1 MAALN
6 YLVAL
11 EERFFPN
18 LRAVDLPA
26 VMREFSISLNR
37 ETDFCR
43 EARSV
48 VLFRDA
54 LAKVADLCIPDVVA
68 ECSHG
73 AVLTLEFSA
82 GMRVDY
88 YVREHPDAMPRL
100 MNTLVSLMLQ
110 TIFENGLFHVD
121 PHPGNVFVLPDGR
134 LSVLDFG
141 NTGELDESMRESL
154 MLLLE
159 AVVTGDA
166 RAANEAY
173 LEMAPA
179 NEVVNRVTL
188 LRDLKAALYE
198 IRRSNLADGSVG
210 NAFDALLRAGSRNWD
225 TQSG

>member
-11 EERFFPN
+11 
-18 LRAVDLPA
+18 
-26 VMREFSISLNR
+26 
-37 ETDFCR
+37 
-43 EARSV
+43 
-48 VLFRDA
+48 
-54 LAKVADLCIPDVVA
+54 A

-88 YVREHPDAMPRL
+88 YAREHPDAMPRL

-110 TIFENGLFHVD
+110 TIFENGLFHAD

-134 LSVLDFG
+134 LSLLDFG

-166 RAANEAY
+166 RAATEAY

-179 NEVVNRVTL
+179 SEVVNRGTL
-188 LRDLKAALYE
+188 LRDIKVALYE
-198 IRRSNLADGSVG
+198 IRRSNLADVSVG
-210 NAFDALLRAGSRNWD
+210 NAFDALLRAGSRNGVHNPRAS
-225 TQSG
+225 SGSRTGRKNRKYMPSAITAGDRTRQIPCPRPVSAKL